1 MLVRNHT
8 RHTRFIM
15 FDNMPLSMQCNYY
28 VSLNSTI
35 ENSEKTYKG
44 IRKRPD

>member
-15 FDNMPLSMQCNYY
+15 FDNMLLSMQCNYY